1 MPNPDFDNLAIKSR
15 EMAYGGKEYEEIIK
29 ALPINQLT
37 ISDQKAMR
45 SLINDF
51 IVQYNLRAQVKNKY
65 RTQIMLGLVA
75 FILGIFIIL
84 FARAKGES
92 ALGFGLAIGL
102 IGLYI
107 VKKGYTKYKEPLHYQ
122 HISPEKESKF
132 HRY

>member
-1 MPNPDFDNLAIKSR
+1 MSNSNFDNLALKSR
-15 EMAYGGKEYEEIIK
+15 EMAYAGKEYEEIIK
-29 ALPINQLT
+29 TLPISELT

-51 IVQYNLRAQVKNKY
+51 IVQYNLTEQVKNKY
-65 RTQIMLGLVA
+65 RTQIMLGIVA
-75 FILGIFIIL
+75 VVLGIFIIL

-92 ALGFGLAIGL
+92 ALGFGLAVGL
-102 IGLYI
+102 IGLYTI
-107 VKKGYTKYKEPLHYQ
+107 KKGYTKFKEPLNYQ

>member
-1 MPNPDFDNLAIKSR
+1 MSNPNFDNLALKSR
-15 EMAYGGKEYEEIIK
+15 EMAYAGKEYEEIIK
-29 ALPINQLT
+29 TLPISELT

-51 IVQYNLRAQVKNKY
+51 IVQYNLTEQVKNKY
-65 RTQIMLGLVA
+65 RTQIMLGIVA
-75 FILGIFIIL
+75 VVLGIFIIL

-92 ALGFGLAIGL
+92 ALGFGLAVGL
-102 IGLYI
+102 IGLYTI
-107 VKKGYTKYKEPLHYQ
+107 KKGYTKFKEPLNYQ